1 MEQLNRVLTCALFV
15 LLVLSVLMW
24 LRDGKLARRRGIDT
38 NLFLLWKEPLPES
51 RFRRRALLV
60 GMVLVIILL
69 LISPD
74 GRELLGRE

>member
-1 MEQLNRVLTCALFV
+1 MEQLSMVLAYALLA
-15 LLVLSVLMW
+15 LLGVSILMW

-38 NLFLLWKEPLPES
+38 SLFLLWKEPLPES
-51 RFRRRALLV
+51 RFLRRALLV
-60 GMVLVIILL
+60 GMMLVIILL

>member
-1 MEQLNRVLTCALFV
+1 MEQLNTVLTYALLS

-24 LRDGKLARRRGIDT
+24 LRDGRLARRRGIDT

-51 RFRRRALLV
+51 RFGRRALLV
-60 GMVLVIILL
+60 GMVMILIVL
-69 LISPD
+69 LISPE